1 MRHRIKGKKLNKT
14 NKARKALFRS
24 LLTQLFLHEEVKT
37 TLARAKAIRGKVDKL
52 INKAKE
58 NSLTSRRELFAY
70 LTDESGAER
79 LVNEI
84 APRFTDRQSGYSRI
98 LKLGRRRGDQA
109 EMALIQLISA
119 EEVAESD
126 ED

>member
-1 MRHRIKGKKLNKT
+1 MRHRVKGKKLNKT

-58 NSLTSRRELFAY
+58 GSLASRRELFAY
-70 LTDESGAER
+70 LTDKSSAGR

-119 EEVAESD
+119 EEVTESN